1 MTDLSLTVM
10 AQVSKYLQRL
20 RNFYGDARVKMY
32 IQLYNNV
39 PILRSL
45 ISHIVAI

>member
-10 AQVSKYLQRL
+10 VQVSNLQRL

-45 ISHIVAI
+45 ISQIVAI